1 MSEVVAELEPVRSAT
16 SSRGILRE
24 VAVITI
30 PSVVTM
36 SARMLMDV
44 TDFIMVTIR
53 GDHDGQAAM
62 LPAQMI
68 LWCFIV
74 IGFGI
79 VMMISTYTSQCL
91 GRRRES
97 ECGAYAWQGI
107 YIAGLF
113 QIGGFGLWLVLP
125 KLMALLR
132 HDPHVQALQLAYC
145 NVGVLTIGPAIAAES
160 FASFFNGVHRP
171 KVTMWTVIESLAIN
185 AVVGWALMFGVFGL
199 PALGIVGAAWG
210 ITAATTYRT
219 LRLGLTMTSRAYDER
234 YATRHSWRFDPRRT
248 WQVLRTGVPQALQW
262 FSDIFVWAFFVN
274 YLVGTLFGT
283 VHLTASNIAWTYMRI
298 AFVPCIGVGRALTTL
313 VGKAIGQGDPKL
325 AMHYTRIA
333 NAATLGFM
341 LALSLLYLWLRYP
354 MVAIFNPDPEI
365 VRIGAVIVICAAI
378 FQFFDGLGITY
389 GAALRGAGDTLWPA
403 VVQIIGHWVIL
414 ISGGLAIAK
423 LRPQWGSLG
432 PWIMAALL
440 IIVLGLALWWRWQ
453 RGAWQRIDLFKER
466 PATAMPAVAV
476 E

>member
-1 MSEVVAELEPVRSAT
+1 MSEFVVELESERGSAAPRSV
-16 SSRGILRE
+16 LRE

-44 TDFIMVTIR
+44 TDFIMITIR
-53 GDHDGQAAM
+53 HDHDGQAAL

-68 LWCFIV
+68 LWSFIV
-74 IGFGI
+74 LGFGI

-91 GRRRES
+91 GRGRER
-97 ECGAYAWQGI
+97 ECGAYAWQGV

-113 QIGGFGLWLVLP
+113 QIGGMAMWLVLP
-125 KLMALLR
+125 WLMAWLR

-171 KVTMWTVIESLAIN
+171 KVTMWTVIESIFIN
-185 AVVGWALMFGVFGL
+185 ALVGWALMFGAFGL

-210 ITAATTYRT
+210 VVAATTYRM
-219 LRLGLTMTSRAYDER
+219 LRLGLRMTSRAYDLR
-234 YATRHSWRFDPRRT
+234 FATRHSWRLDAARL
-248 WQVLRTGVPQALQW
+248 WQILRTGVPQAVQW
-262 FSDIFVWAFFVN
+262 FSDVFVWAFFVN

-283 VHLTASNIAWTYMRI
+283 LHLTASNIAWTYMRI
-298 AFVPCIGVGRALTTL
+298 AFVPIIGVGRGLTTL
-313 VGKAIGQGDPKL
+313 VGKAIGQGAPYL
-325 AMHYTRIA
+325 AMRYTRIA
-333 NAATLGFM
+333 NAVTLGFM
-341 LALSLLYLWLRYP
+341 LTLSLLYVLLRHT
-354 MVAIFNPDPEI
+354 MIGLFNDDPQI
-365 VRIGAVIVICAAI
+365 VRIGAVIVICAAV
-378 FQFFDGLGITY
+378 FQLFDGIGIIY

-414 ISGGLAIAK
+414 ISGGLAVAK

-432 PWIMAALL
+432 PWVMAAVL
-440 IIVLGLALWWRWQ
+440 IVVLGLALWWRWN
-453 RGAWQRIDLFKER
+453 RGVWQRIDLFKER
-466 PATAMPAVAV
+466 AAATVIG